1 MRTMICGYSG
11 SGKSTLA
18 GWLGR
23 VQNCPVLYLDTV
35 QFSSGWE
42 ERNRTE
48 AEKMVQEFLETEK
61 NWVMDGN
68 YFGKFCWEQRIK
80 EADRIFLLK
89 FNPVSCL
96 FRVAKRYFR
105 YRGRTRESMAEG
117 CMEKLDREF
126 VWWVLKAGRSGKNG
140 RYLEQIAKAYSG
152 KTFVV
157 RNQKELD
164 LLYEKLKQERK

>member
-48 AEKMVQEFLETEK
+48 AEKMVQEFWKQKKTGSWTAIIL
-61 NWVMDGN
+61 
-68 YFGKFCWEQRIK
+68 
-80 EADRIFLLK
+80 
-89 FNPVSCL
+89 VSS
-96 FRVAKRYFR
+96 V
-105 YRGRTRESMAEG
+105 GS
-117 CMEKLDREF
+117 
-126 VWWVLKAGRSGKNG
+126 SG
-140 RYLEQIAKAYSG
+140 
-152 KTFVV
+152 
-157 RNQKELD
+157 
-164 LLYEKLKQERK
+164 